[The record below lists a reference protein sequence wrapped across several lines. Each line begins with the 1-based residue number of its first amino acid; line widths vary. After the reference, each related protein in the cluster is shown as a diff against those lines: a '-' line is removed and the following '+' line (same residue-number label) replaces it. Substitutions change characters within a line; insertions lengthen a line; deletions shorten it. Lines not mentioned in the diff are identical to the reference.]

1 MTDKSPTIMFCSLS
15 DRPILSAPI
24 YDKLKEYCDYHNY
37 KCVLED
43 KSLCNER
50 APAWSK
56 IILLQREMKNNPDY
70 DYIIWIDDDI
80 LITDK
85 DKKFEEFIKKYSCGH
100 DIFVSADAVKSYPM
114 NTGIIV
120 CKNNKETLKYLEHIW
135 ELCEKYPQYK
145 NGVCLW
151 EQDVM
156 TKDYETNKF
165 VKIIP
170 YGTIQTF
177 QRTRNL
183 DWKEGDFSAHFTG
196 MDMET
201 RIKMRD
207 EVIERIK
214 NV

>member
-1 MTDKSPTIMFCSLS
+1 MKILFCSLS
-15 DRPILSAPI
+15 NRPEFSQPI
-24 YDKLKEYCDYHNY
+24 YDKLKEYCSYHNY

-43 KSLCNER
+43 KVLDDSR

-56 IILLQREMKNNPDY
+56 ILLLQREMKSNEDY

-85 DKKFEEFIKKYSCGH
+85 NKKFEEFIEKYSCGQ
-100 DIFVSADAVKSYPM
+100 DIFVSADAHPSYPM

-145 NGVCLW
+145 TGVCLW

-156 TKDYETNKF
+156 TIDYREATNKF

-170 YGTIQTF
+170 YGIIQTF
-177 QRTRNL
+177 QRTQNK
-183 DWKEGDFSAHFTG
+183 DWSPTDFSAHFTG
-196 MDMET
+196 MPIET

>member
-1 MTDKSPTIMFCSLS
+1 MKLLFCSLS
-15 DRPILSAPI
+15 DRPELSAPMFE
-24 YDKLKEYCDYHNY
+24 KLKEYCSYHNY

-43 KSLCNER
+43 KVLDDSR

-56 IILLQREMKNNPDY
+56 IILLQREMKSNGDY

-85 DKKFEEFIKKYSCGH
+85 NKKFEEFIEKYDC
-100 DIFVSADAVKSYPM
+100 DIFVSEDALKSYPM

-145 NGVCLW
+145 TGVCLC

-156 TKDYETNKF
+156 TIDYETNK
-165 VKIIP
+165 KNIRTIP
-170 YGTIQTF
+170 YKTIQSF
-177 QRTRNL
+177 YRTENK
-183 DWKEGDFSAHFTG
+183 DWKEGDFSAHITG
-196 MDMET
+196 MPLES

-207 EVIERIK
+207 EVLNRIK
-214 NV
+214 NI

>member
-1 MTDKSPTIMFCSLS
+1 MKILFCSLS

-24 YDKLKEYCDYHNY
+24 YDKLKEYCSYHNY
-37 KCVLED
+37 KCVLENKTLD
-43 KSLCNER
+43 DSR
-50 APAWSK
+50 SPPWSK
-56 IILLQREMKNNPDY
+56 ILLLQREMKNNPDY

-80 LITDK
+80 LITNK
-85 DKKFEEFIKKYSCGH
+85 DKKFENFIKKYDT
-100 DIFVSADAVKSYPM
+100 DIFVSADAHPAYPM

-156 TKDYETNKF
+156 TIDYRVNKF

-170 YGTIQTF
+170 YGIIQTF
-177 QRTRNL
+177 QRTQNL

-196 MDMET
+196 MKMDA

-207 EVIERIK
+207 EILTRL
-214 NV
+214 